1 MQKIMSHWLEI
12 PAVSGF
18 HIGNIDLLIE
28 NESNIEKVTPDV
40 DATIDILRKLTENSD
55 DERYDR

>member
-1 MQKIMSHWLEI
+1 MSHWLEI

-18 HIGNIDLLIE
+18 HIGNIDLLVE

-40 DATIDILRKLTENSD
+40 DATINILRKLTENSD